1 MKKLVGF
8 ITLLFGALFL
18 AACSSSTPSD
28 VAKKAYGY
36 IQDENYESFVDLL
49 YVAPGEDAEKAKKEK
64 ESLVYLMKGLSGQ
77 NAEDKD
83 KIKSYEV
90 ISEEID
96 ESGEKAVVKMK
107 VVYKDGKEKEETTKL
122 KKDEDGNWKV
132 QLSK

>member
-1 MKKLVGF
+1 MKKFVGF

-28 VAKKAYGY
+28 VTKKAYGY

-49 YVAPGEDAEKAKKEK
+49 YVAPGEDAEKTKKEK

-77 NAEDKD
+77 DSDKKD
-83 KIKSYEV
+83 KVKSYEV

-96 ESGEKAVVKMK
+96 ETGEEAIVKMK
-107 VVYKDGKEKEETTKL
+107 VVYENGKEKEEKTKL
-122 KKDEDGNWKV
+122 KKDEDGNWKI